1 MTIVIILPWPHR
13 DLSPNSRCHWSRKAR
28 AAKAARHEAGWAA
41 LESGARALQADALN
55 VTLTFTPP
63 SRRRMDL
70 DNMLASMKPHLDSIA
85 DVVGVDDSKWS
96 LALRREEPCKPG
108 MVKIE
113 LQEAKAA

>member
-41 LESGARALQADALN
+41 LESGARALQADRLD

-63 SRRRMDL
+63 SRRRMDT
-70 DNMLASMKPHLDSIA
+70 DNMLSSMKPGLDGIA
-85 DVVGVDDSKWS
+85 EVVGVDDSKWS
-96 LALRREEPCKPG
+96 ISLRREEPRAPG
-108 MVKIE
+108 FVKIE
-113 LQEAKAA
+113 IQEAA